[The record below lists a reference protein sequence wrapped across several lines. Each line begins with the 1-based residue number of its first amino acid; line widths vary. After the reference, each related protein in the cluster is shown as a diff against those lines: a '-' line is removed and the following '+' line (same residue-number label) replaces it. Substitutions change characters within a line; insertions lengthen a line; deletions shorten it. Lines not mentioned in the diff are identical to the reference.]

1 VRAARARAVAAAL
14 CVALSL
20 GLGACGQDQGES
32 DAVRAAAR
40 SYFTALASGNGV
52 QACRML
58 TDEVRKQFVAGVAA
72 ITSASSCEQALQTV
86 LKGTSGHLVRRVAR
100 AARIGQAKIDGD
112 TATVKLS
119 SNAQEVDV
127 RMRKQRGAWR
137 VDQAPST

>member
-1 VRAARARAVAAAL
+1 VSAARARAAAAAL
-14 CVALSL
+14 GAALAL
-20 GLGACGQDQGES
+20 AAGGCGQDQGES

-40 SYFTALASGNGV
+40 SYFAALASGNGA

-58 TDEVRKQFVAGVAA
+58 TDDVRKQFVAGVAA
-72 ITSASSCEQALQTV
+72 ITSASNCEQALQTV

-100 AARIGQAKIDGD
+100 AARIGQAKVDGD

-127 RMRKQRGAWR
+127 RMRKQGGAWR

>member
-1 VRAARARAVAAAL
+1 VSVARARAAAGL
-14 CVALSL
+14 VALSL
-20 GLGACGQDQGES
+20 ALGACGQDQGES

-40 SYFTALASGNGV
+40 SYFVALAAGNGA

-72 ITSASSCEQALQTV
+72 ITSASDCEQALQTV
-86 LKGTSGHLVRRVAR
+86 LTGSGGHLVRRVAK
-100 AARIGQAKIDGD
+100 AARIGQANVDGD

-137 VDQAPST
+137 VDQPPST